1 MLSSQS
7 DGMKCSEIK
16 IPFYLITTLCQP
28 LFEDAGIGQ
37 GCPKKVRHYWESLLH
52 LCKYFVLAR
61 KRMGLVM
68 TTQQIGSLY
77 PRQLLQGSVNARPAS
92 FCRVFCDE
100 KKFGHKKLSNVAQSS
115 RPRTRP
121 HLPCPCGPQGK
132 TEALTKCQYMPSILW
147 LEFQLLKLMRM
158 TCKPVLLTVGWLAQM

>member
-1 MLSSQS
+1 MLGDQNTLLSYHHFMSTSIWWSRQWSGMSQES
-7 DGMKCSEIK
+7 RE
-16 IPFYLITTLCQP
+16 
-28 LFEDAGIGQ
+28 AGEE
-37 GCPKKVRHYWESLLH
+37 HSWESLLH
-52 LCKYFVLAR
+52 LRKYFVLAR

-92 FCRVFCDE
+92 FCQVFCDE

-115 RPRTRP
+115 RPRTQP

>member
-1 MLSSQS
+1 MEWNARRSKYPFILSPLYVNLYLKTPAVAR
-7 DGMKCSEIK
+7 D
-16 IPFYLITTLCQP
+16 IPRKSGV
-28 LFEDAGIGQ
+28 E
-37 GCPKKVRHYWESLLH
+37 HSWESLLR
-52 LCKYFVLAR
+52 KYFVLAR

-92 FCRVFCDE
+92 FCQVFCDE

-132 TEALTKCQYMPSILW
+132 LRLSPNVNTCHQYYDSS
-147 LEFQLLKLMRM
+147 FS
-158 TCKPVLLTVGWLAQM
+158 C

>member
-1 MLSSQS
+1 MEWNARRSKYPFILSPLSV
-7 DGMKCSEIK
+7 IL
-16 IPFYLITTLCQP
+16 YLMMP
-28 LFEDAGIGQ
+28 AVVRDAPRKPGWQ
-37 GCPKKVRHYWESLLH
+37 HSWESH
-52 LCKYFVLAR
+52 FRKYFVLAR

-92 FCRVFCDE
+92 FCQVFCDE

-121 HLPCPCGPQGK
+121 HLPCPCGPQGE